1 MHTKDKV
8 DETSLEQ
15 KIISDSVIFGIYI
28 CKIIC
33 INTYSTFKKDF
44 VLFYLKNIFNVC
56 FIIE

>member
-33 INTYSTFKKDF
+33 INTYSTFKRT
-44 VLFYLKNIFNVC
+44 LC
-56 FIIE
+56 III